1 MLNFDKTTVA
11 THFNTFFT
19 TIASTLVDKLPQC
32 SGKFGFDYVK
42 NFCQRLNVDENK
54 FVLNMVT
61 YEQVHKVQ
69 WDMSPSKATCMDN
82 IPARCV
88 KDGAS
93 ILTHHITHI
102 VNQSGLYLMT

>member
-42 NFCQRLNVDENK
+42 TFYQRLNVDENK
-54 FVLNMVT
+54 FVLNRVT
-61 YEQVHKVQ
+61 YEQVHKVLR
-69 WDMSPSKATCMDN
+69 DMSLSKATGMDN
-82 IPARCV
+82 TPARLV
-88 KDGAS
+88 KDGAN
-93 ILTHHITHI
+93 ILAHITHI
-102 VNQSGLYLMT
+102 VNQSLYIMYWG